1 MNIGIDI
8 GGSHIGVGLVGAS
21 GKIINKKEVDITEKD
36 KKNIEKMIVNT
47 IIEFIK
53 NILKEQDITTKEVG
67 YIGIASPGTIEN
79 NCIYN
84 VVNLGLEKLDIAKI
98 LNKEFGLDV
107 KIKNDAK
114 CAGIAESM
122 YGSTKPV
129 QDSIYLCLGTG
140 IGGSAFI
147 NNKLVEPRY
156 KSGMEFGHMIIEKD
170 GRQCNCGSRG
180 CFETYCSMKVLKQ
193 EIIETLEL
201 DTKTAGAEIVKE
213 IRKHM
218 DDLRIKPLIQE
229 YIEYLAIGISNLI
242 NIFEPETICIGGSFV
257 YIGDLII
264 PMIVEEIQRK
274 ELLFNKRKEK
284 DIKIVLASLGNDA
297 GIIGAA
303 SLL

>member
-36 KKNIEKMIVNT
+36 KNNIEKMILNT
-47 IIEFIK
+47 IINFIK
-53 NILKEQDITTKEVG
+53 SILKEQDIQEKEIG

-84 VVNLGLEKLDIAKI
+84 VVNLGLEKLDIAKVI
-98 LNKEFGLDV
+98 KKEFGLEV

-122 YGSTKPV
+122 YGSTKAA
-129 QDSIYLCLGTG
+129 QDNIYLCLGTG
-140 IGGSAFI
+140 IGGAAFLS
-147 NNKLVEPRY
+147 NKLVEPRF
-156 KSGMEFGHMIIEKD
+156 KSGMEFGHMIIQKD
-170 GRQCNCGSRG
+170 GRQCKCGSRG

-193 EIIETLEL
+193 EIKETLEL
-201 DTKTAGAEIVKE
+201 DEDETSANIVNE
-213 IRKHM
+213 IRKHIN
-218 DDLRIKPLIQE
+218 DLRIKPLIEE
-229 YIEYLAIGISNLI
+229 YVQYLAIGISNLI
-242 NIFEPETICIGGSFV
+242 NIFEPEMVCIGGSFV

-264 PMIVEEIQRK
+264 PKLKKEIQDKR
-274 ELLFNKRKEK
+274 LLFNPRKEI
-284 DIKIVLASLGNDA
+284 DIVLATLGNDA

>member
-8 GGSHIGVGLVGAS
+8 GGSHIGVGLVGSS

-36 KKNIEKMIVNT
+36 KDNVEKMIIKT
-47 IIEFIK
+47 ILDFIK
-53 NILKEQDITTKEVG
+53 KILKEQDIQVKEIG

-84 VVNLGLEKLDIAKI
+84 VVNLGLEKLDIAKVI
-98 LNKEFGLDV
+98 RKEFDLEV

-122 YGSTKPV
+122 YGSTKSA
-129 QDSIYLCLGTG
+129 QDNIYLCLGTG
-140 IGGSAFI
+140 IGGAAFLS
-147 NNKLVEPRY
+147 NKLVEPRF

-170 GRQCNCGSRG
+170 GRPCKCGSRG

-193 EIIETLEL
+193 EIRETLEL
-201 DTKTAGAEIVKE
+201 NEDVSSANIVNE
-213 IRKHM
+213 IRKHIN
-218 DDLRIKPLIQE
+218 DLRIKPLIEE
-229 YIEYLAIGISNLI
+229 YVQYLAIGISNLI
-242 NIFEPETICIGGSFV
+242 NIFEPEMVCIGGSFV
-257 YIGDLII
+257 FIGDLII
-264 PMIVEEIQRK
+264 PKLKKEIQDK
-274 ELLFNKRKEK
+274 KLLFNPRK
-284 DIKIVLASLGNDA
+284 DIDIVLATLGNDA

>member
-8 GGSHIGVGLVGAS
+8 GGSHIGVGLVGSS

-36 KKNIEKMIVNT
+36 KDNVEKMIIKT
-47 IIEFIK
+47 ILDFIK
-53 NILKEQDITTKEVG
+53 KILKEQDIQVKEIG

-84 VVNLGLEKLDIAKI
+84 VVNLGLEKLDIAKVI
-98 LNKEFGLDV
+98 KKEFDLEV

-122 YGSTKPV
+122 YGSTKSA
-129 QDSIYLCLGTG
+129 QDNIYLCLGTG
-140 IGGSAFI
+140 IGGAAFLS
-147 NNKLVEPRY
+147 NKLVEPRF

-170 GRQCNCGSRG
+170 GRPCKCGSRG

-193 EIIETLEL
+193 EIRETLEL
-201 DTKTAGAEIVKE
+201 DEDVSSANIVNE
-213 IRKHM
+213 IRKHIN
-218 DDLRIKPLIQE
+218 DLRIKPLIEE
-229 YIEYLAIGISNLI
+229 YVQYLAIGISNLI
-242 NIFEPETICIGGSFV
+242 NIFEPEMVCIGGSFV
-257 YIGDLII
+257 FIGDLII
-264 PMIVEEIQRK
+264 PKLKKEIQDK
-274 ELLFNKRKEK
+274 KLLFNPRK
-284 DIKIVLASLGNDA
+284 DIDIVLATLGNDA

>member
-36 KKNIEKMIVNT
+36 KKNIEKMIINT
-47 IIEFIK
+47 IIEFVKKIF
-53 NILKEQDITTKEVG
+53 KEQDVTSKEIG
-67 YIGIASPGTIEN
+67 YIGIASPGTIKN

-84 VVNLGLEKLDIAKI
+84 VVNLGLEKLDIAKV
-98 LNKEFGLDV
+98 LNKEFDLDV

-122 YGSTKPV
+122 YGSTKAV

-170 GRQCNCGSRG
+170 GRQCNCGSKG

-193 EIIETLEL
+193 EIIETLGL
-201 DTKTAGAEIVKE
+201 DTKITGADITAE
-213 IRKHM
+213 IRKNI
-218 DDLRIKPLIQE
+218 DDVRIKPIIEE

-242 NIFEPETICIGGSFV
+242 NIFEPETVCIGGSFV

-264 PMIVEEIQRK
+264 PRLVKEIQK
-274 ELLFNKRKEK
+274 KNLLFNKRKEEEI
-284 DIKIVLASLGNDA
+284 DIVLARLGNDA

>member
-8 GGSHIGVGLVGAS
+8 GGSHIGVGIVGSS

-36 KKNIEKMIVNT
+36 KKNIEKMIINT
-47 IIEFIK
+47 IINFIK
-53 NILKEQDITTKEVG
+53 SILKEQDINVKEIG

-84 VVNLGLEKLDIAKI
+84 VVNLGLDKLDISKS
-98 LNKEFGLDV
+98 LKKEFDLEI

-122 YGSTKPV
+122 YGSTKSA
-129 QDSIYLCLGTG
+129 QDNIYLCLGTG
-140 IGGSAFI
+140 IGGAAFL
-147 NNKLVEPRY
+147 NNKLVEPKYR
-156 KSGMEFGHMIIEKD
+156 SGMEFGHMIIEKD
-170 GRQCNCGSRG
+170 GRDCKCGSKG
-180 CFETYCSMKVLKQ
+180 CFETYCSMKVLKR

-201 DTKTAGAEIVKE
+201 DENETSANIVNE
-213 IRKHM
+213 IRKHIN
-218 DDLRIKPLIQE
+218 DLRIKPLIEE

-242 NIFEPETICIGGSFV
+242 NIFEPEIVCIGGSFV
-257 YIGDLII
+257 FIGDLII
-264 PMIVEEIQRK
+264 PRLKKEINDK
-274 ELLFNKRKEK
+274 GLLFNSRKE
-284 DIKIVLASLGNDA
+284 IEIILASLGNDA

>member
-8 GGSHIGVGLVGAS
+8 GGSHIGVGLVGSS

-36 KKNIEKMIVNT
+36 KKNIEKMIINT
-47 IIEFIK
+47 IINFIK
-53 NILKEQDITTKEVG
+53 SILKEQDISAKELG

-84 VVNLGLEKLDIAKI
+84 VVNLGLDKLDIAKS
-98 LNKEFGLDV
+98 LKKEFDLEI

-122 YGSTKPV
+122 YGSTKSA
-129 QDSIYLCLGTG
+129 QDNIYLCLGTG
-140 IGGSAFI
+140 IGGAAFL
-147 NNKLVEPRY
+147 NNKLVEPKYR
-156 KSGMEFGHMIIEKD
+156 SGMEFGHMIIEKD
-170 GRQCNCGSRG
+170 GRECKCGSKG
-180 CFETYCSMKVLKQ
+180 CFETYCSMKVLKR

-201 DTKTAGAEIVKE
+201 DENETSANIVNE
-213 IRKHM
+213 IRKHIN
-218 DDLRIKPLIQE
+218 DLRIKPLIEE

-242 NIFEPETICIGGSFV
+242 NIFEPEIVCIGGSFV
-257 YIGDLII
+257 FIGDLII
-264 PMIVEEIQRK
+264 PRLKKEINDK
-274 ELLFNKRKEK
+274 GLLFNSRKE
-284 DIKIVLASLGNDA
+284 IEIVLASLGNDA

>member
-8 GGSHIGVGLVGAS
+8 GGSHIGVGLVGSS

-36 KKNIEKMIVNT
+36 KKNIEKMIINT
-47 IIEFIK
+47 IINFIK
-53 NILKEQDITTKEVG
+53 SILKEQDISAKEIG

-84 VVNLGLEKLDIAKI
+84 VVNLGLDKLDIAKS
-98 LNKEFGLDV
+98 LKKEFDLEI

-122 YGSTKPV
+122 YGSTKSA
-129 QDSIYLCLGTG
+129 QDNIYLCLGTG
-140 IGGSAFI
+140 IGGAAFL
-147 NNKLVEPRY
+147 NNKLVEPKYR
-156 KSGMEFGHMIIEKD
+156 SGMEFGHMIIEKD
-170 GRQCNCGSRG
+170 GRECKCGSKG
-180 CFETYCSMKVLKQ
+180 CFETYCSMKVLKR

-201 DTKTAGAEIVKE
+201 DENETSANIVNE
-213 IRKHM
+213 IRKHIN
-218 DDLRIKPLIQE
+218 DLRIKPLIEE

-242 NIFEPETICIGGSFV
+242 NIFEPEIVCIGGSFV
-257 YIGDLII
+257 FIGDLII
-264 PMIVEEIQRK
+264 PRLKKEINDK
-274 ELLFNKRKEK
+274 GLLFNSRKE
-284 DIKIVLASLGNDA
+284 IEIVLASLGNDA

>member
-8 GGSHIGVGLVGAS
+8 GGSHIGVGLVGSS

-36 KKNIEKMIVNT
+36 KKNIEKMIINT
-47 IIEFIK
+47 ITNFIK
-53 NILKEQDITTKEVG
+53 VILKEQDIETKELG

-84 VVNLGLEKLDIAKI
+84 VVNLGVEKLDIAKV
-98 LNKEFGLDV
+98 LNKEFGLEV

-122 YGSTKPV
+122 YGSTKSA
-129 QDSIYLCLGTG
+129 QDNIYLCLGTG
-140 IGGSAFI
+140 IGGAAFI

-156 KSGMEFGHMIIEKD
+156 KSGMEFGHMIIQKD
-170 GRQCNCGSRG
+170 GRECKCGSKG
-180 CFETYCSMKVLKQ
+180 CFETYCSMKVLKR
-193 EIIETLEL
+193 EVAETLEL
-201 DTKTAGAEIVKE
+201 NENETGANIVNA
-213 IRKHM
+213 IRKHI
-218 DDLRIKPLIQE
+218 DDLRIKPLIEE
-229 YIEYLAIGISNLI
+229 YVQYLAIGIANLI
-242 NIFEPETICIGGSFV
+242 NIFEPEIICIGGSFV

-264 PMIVEEIQRK
+264 PKLKKEIQEK
-274 ELLFNKRKEK
+274 ALLFNSRKEI
-284 DIKIVLASLGNDA
+284 DIVLASLGNEA

>member
-8 GGSHIGVGLVGAS
+8 GGSHIGVGLVGSS

-36 KKNIEKMIVNT
+36 KDNVEKMIIKT
-47 IIEFIK
+47 ILDFIK
-53 NILKEQDITTKEVG
+53 KILKEQDIQVKEIG

-84 VVNLGLEKLDIAKI
+84 VVNLGLEKLDIAKVI
-98 LNKEFGLDV
+98 KKEFDLEV

-122 YGSTKPV
+122 YGSTKSA
-129 QDSIYLCLGTG
+129 QDNIYLCLGTG
-140 IGGSAFI
+140 IGGAAFLS
-147 NNKLVEPRY
+147 NKLVEPRF

-170 GRQCNCGSRG
+170 GRPCKCGSRG

-193 EIIETLEL
+193 EIRETLEL
-201 DTKTAGAEIVKE
+201 DEDVSSANIVNE
-213 IRKHM
+213 IRKHIN
-218 DDLRIKPLIQE
+218 DLRIKPLIEE
-229 YIEYLAIGISNLI
+229 YVQYLAIGISNLI
-242 NIFEPETICIGGSFV
+242 NIFEPEKVCIGGSFV
-257 YIGDLII
+257 FIGDLII
-264 PMIVEEIQRK
+264 PKLKKEIQDK
-274 ELLFNKRKEK
+274 KLLFNPRK
-284 DIKIVLASLGNDA
+284 DIDIVLATLGNDA